1 MNCLKVFRPIMT
13 KMNSPY
19 VLKIHQILS
28 QRIDDLKI
36 QVKGLKKTLDENTY
50 RQHPLV
56 KFAYRVRKAVEEIIP
71 ENPDR
76 PDYRLTGELKK
87 YRRYKQGLQ
96 RYRLFFCFSNQPK
109 IILYL
114 YLNDEKHLRKAG
126 DRKDPYEEFK
136 SLVTK
141 RYFSHNPY
149 DPKVQKWIK
158 SYYP

>member
-1 MNCLKVFRPIMT
+1 MT

-96 RYRLFFCFSNQPK
+96 RYRLFFCFSNQPR

-114 YLNDEKHLRKAG
+114 YLNDERHLRKEG
-126 DRKDPYEEFK
+126 DRNDPYEVFK
-136 SLVTK
+136 KFITQGV
-141 RYFSHNPY
+141 FSH
-149 DPKVQKWIK
+149 DPENQKIQEWIHEWGK
-158 SYYP
+158 PG

>member
-1 MNCLKVFRPIMT
+1 MT

-87 YRRYKQGLQ
+87 YRR
-96 RYRLFFCFSNQPK
+96 
-109 IILYL
+109 
-114 YLNDEKHLRKAG
+114 
-126 DRKDPYEEFK
+126 
-136 SLVTK
+136 
-141 RYFSHNPY
+141 
-149 DPKVQKWIK
+149 
-158 SYYP
+158 